1 MKTNHSQDTA
11 HFKPVVKWIIAGAVT
26 GTFIGILA
34 LAGIIP
40 GDKLLPICR
49 IVIKAGIGLIIL
61 IIDVLFVLAFCRP
74 RIRDYIEKH
83 GKQTDGVI
91 EDVNETVRPDQYG
104 SDEWVRKAIFSVT
117 VKYHA
122 RGKEYRKVFS
132 LPHPT
137 SRQALYP
144 IPFEAGQE
152 IPVKYP
158 ERFPALAELD
168 PEGLKRVWYTEN
180 KKSKI
185 PVIMIPMIIT
195 ALYIIA
201 VILI

>member
-1 MKTNHSQDTA
+1 M
-11 HFKPVVKWIIAGAVT
+11 
-26 GTFIGILA
+26 
-34 LAGIIP
+34 
-40 GDKLLPICR
+40 
-49 IVIKAGIGLIIL
+49 
-61 IIDVLFVLAFCRP
+61 LFL
-74 RIRDYIEKH
+74 
-83 GKQTDGVI
+83 
-91 EDVNETVRPDQYG
+91 
-104 SDEWVRKAIFSVT
+104 T

-132 LPHPT
+132 SQHLT

-144 IPFEAGQE
+144 ISFEAGQE

-158 ERFPALAELD
+158 ERFPALAVLD
-168 PEGLKRVWYTEN
+168 PDSLKRVWYTEN

>member
-11 HFKPVVKWIIAGAVT
+11 LFRLVVKWIIAGAVT

-40 GDKLLPICR
+40 GDKLLPVCR

-61 IIDVLFVLAFCRP
+61 IIDVLFALAFCRP

-132 LPHPT
+132 LPHST

-144 IPFEAGQE
+144 ISFEAGQE

-168 PEGLKRVWYTEN
+168 PDGLKRVWYTEN

-195 ALYIIA
+195 ALYVIA